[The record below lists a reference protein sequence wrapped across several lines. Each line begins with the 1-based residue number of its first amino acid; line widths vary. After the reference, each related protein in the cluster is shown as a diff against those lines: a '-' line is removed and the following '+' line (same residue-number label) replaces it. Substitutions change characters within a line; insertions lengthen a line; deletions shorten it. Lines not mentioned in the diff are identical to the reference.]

1 MGQARY
7 RNLGNEFLNG
17 LLVESVVEVDS
28 SLAGVVD
35 SKPVAAAVEEAVDS
49 KPVAAAVEEAVDS
62 SPAVAVVPV
71 VDSSLV
77 VADLVAERVV
87 VQAVIVVQVV
97 YEQVR
102 PDEEATE
109 FSRQQGMK

>member
-28 SLAGVVD
+28 SLAGV
-35 SKPVAAAVEEAVDS
+35 VDS

>member
-1 MGQARY
+1 MGQDRF
-7 RNLGNEFLNG
+7 RNLGNKFLNG

-28 SLAGVVD
+28 SLAEV
-35 SKPVAAAVEEAVDS
+35 VDS

-77 VADLVAERVV
+77 VAELVAERVV

-97 YEQVR
+97 CEQVR

-109 FSRQQGMK
+109 FSQQQGMK

>member
-1 MGQARY
+1 MGQAQY

-28 SLAGVVD
+28 SLVEVVD

-49 KPVAAAVEEAVDS
+49 RPAVAVEEAVDS
-62 SPAVAVVPV
+62 RPAVVVPV

-77 VADLVAERVV
+77 VAELIAERVV
-87 VQAVIVVQVV
+87 VLAVIVVQVV

-109 FSRQQGMK
+109 FSQQQGMK

>member
-49 KPVAAAVEEAVDS
+49 KPVAAVEEAVDS

-77 VADLVAERVV
+77 VAELVAERVV

-109 FSRQQGMK
+109 FSQQQGMK

>member
-49 KPVAAAVEEAVDS
+49 

-71 VDSSLV
+71 ADSSLV

-109 FSRQQGMK
+109 FSQQQGMK